1 MILQNTGLTTVKKR
15 RYYTE
20 GNYLCCSMHNEKTD
34 MGTPE
39 RAKDFANKMNS
50 AVDKYFIYFTAKRSK
65 LHANNKI

>member
-1 MILQNTGLTTVKKR
+1 MILQNTGLTTGKKR

-50 AVDKYFIYFTAKRSK
+50 AVDRYFTAKRSK
-65 LHANNKI
+65 LHENNKN